1 MVRPA
6 SVRNPCPARGLKSLR
21 SVDFL
26 GATGAIAA
34 LVIGLSGSI
43 HCAMMCGPLACAAGS
58 SAHGRSGT
66 WAWHLGR
73 FVSYGAVGA
82 VAGGLGQSL
91 SSQMPQVQRGLPW
104 LMAAG
109 LVLAALGP
117 TLPGAGKLWDRL
129 ARPAAKFS
137 PTARAG
143 AWGALTPLL
152 PCGLL
157 YGVVLTAAATGS
169 APNGAGV
176 MAAFTL
182 GSAPALSVVQLTA
195 KRFSLGARGQW
206 VRRAVLLMAAAVLA
220 WRGYH
225 APRSVG
231 VAPICHQQT
240 RR

>member
-1 MVRPA
+1 
-6 SVRNPCPARGLKSLR
+6 
-21 SVDFL
+21 VDSL

-34 LVIGLSGSI
+34 LVIGLSGSV

-58 SAHGRSGT
+58 SAHARGVAWS
-66 WAWHLGR
+66 WHLGR
-73 FVSYGAVGA
+73 LVSYGAVGA
-82 VAGGLGQSL
+82 LAGAFGQSL
-91 SSQMPQVQRGLPW
+91 SALLPGLQRALPW
-104 LMAAG
+104 LMAVG

-117 TLPGAGKLWDRL
+117 SLPGASRLWSGL

-137 PTARAG
+137 PLARAG

-157 YGVVLTAAATGS
+157 YGVLLTAAATGS
-169 APNGAGV
+169 AVSGAAV
-176 MAAFTL
+176 MAAFTV

-195 KRFSLGARGQW
+195 KRFSLGASGQW
-206 VRRAVLLMAAAVLA
+206 VRRAVLLMAATVLA

-231 VAPICHQQT
+231 LAPACHQQS